1 MRSAKRPARL
11 LLSNGLLLVVLV
23 LLAPAAAL
31 AQTGAASLTGIV
43 SDQSGAAVPG
53 ATVTATNQATAVA
66 YTAVSNEAGNYTITS
81 LPIGTYVVK
90 SELSS
95 FKTSSTRPIQLE
107 AMQIGRIDFKME
119 LGSLTETVQVMGESP
134 VLQTETATVGEV
146 ISGTTLQALPLN
158 GRNSGQLSLLLTGA
172 VTPNPGSFTGARN
185 TGGGGRPY
193 VNGNRE
199 QTNNYTIDGVDM
211 NESIDNLVAYQPS
224 PDALAEISVETNNY
238 SADTGNVAGA
248 VISNVIK
255 SGTNN
260 FRGNAFEFYRNS
272 KMDANSWSNNRSSAP
287 KPDRRQDIFG
297 GTIGGPLVRNKVFFF
312 GNYQGTRFNAPGSE
326 TLSVAPEAW
335 RRGDLSSVSTTIR
348 DPRTATAFPGNQVPT
363 GRISSVASAI
373 LNNTALYP
381 LPNRNVT
388 GVTGNFVGTRLQEIR
403 AHQGDVRVDWNL
415 SSKDN
420 LFTRLSI
427 AEYEDVT
434 SKRAIPLLMGSSQD
448 APFRNM
454 AFNWNRIFGPA
465 VVNELLLGYNQI
477 GIVNHTLDWSGIGN
491 ANATFGIAGGQP
503 IPGLSSIGWGGGL
516 TAVGAGASDSD
527 TLDKH
532 YQINEKL
539 TWLRGRHSMKFGG
552 QLIHYVQKRFY
563 AGNNGLLGIFG
574 YGGTGFSGF
583 AFSDF
588 LLDQVSSKG
597 RGSQSD
603 AWTHLHNRV
612 ALFVQ
617 DDFKVI
623 PALTLNL
630 GLRWAYTQP
639 IVEKDNRQSN
649 FDLRTGQQILPD
661 DSSREGRALY
671 KAYKKGFEPRL
682 GFAFRP
688 GERMVVRGGYGIT
701 QYMEGTGANL
711 RLPLNPPFYFE
722 SAVQYDATTGAGTLG
737 SGFAELR
744 PLDQPSG
751 QVRAWDPNLRPQ
763 FTQQWNVFTEYLVR
777 PSMSANVGY
786 VGHKA
791 DHLVTP
797 VEGNQPLPGVG
808 DPATWAPLN
817 QRRPLFAT
825 APLITNISTTAARGR
840 SNYHALQAS
849 LRQRNTAGLE
859 YLASYTLS
867 ETKTNNLGYYGSGGV
882 AAEGAYWMNTYE
894 PEWNY
899 GPAFFDARHNFVFSA
914 NYELPYGRGRKWG
927 SDASGIAEA
936 LLGGWRLSGIFQAR
950 SGFPITVTDGSA
962 PSLQGVRGNERPNCV
977 GDPVP
982 SDQSIT
988 RWLDINA
995 FQRVPRGT
1003 WGNCPIGV
1011 ARAPRYRNI
1020 DAALAKRFV
1029 AGGERALEFRVEAF
1043 NLTNTPSFG
1052 PPGRDINAPNTFGL
1066 ITGTVSSARTVE
1078 LVVKFYF

>member
-1 MRSAKRPARL
+1 MKTARALASIGPLLVSFAL
-11 LLSNGLLLVVLV
+11 LLTPAS
-23 LLAPAAAL
+23 LA

-43 SDQSGAAVPG
+43 TDESGAAVPG
-53 ATVTATNQATAVA
+53 VTVTATNQATNVA
-66 YTAVSNEAGNYTITS
+66 YTAVSNETGNYTITS
-81 LPIGTYVVK
+81 VPVGTYVVK
-90 SELSS
+90 SELAN
-95 FKTSSTRPIQLE
+95 FKTSATRPIQLE
-107 AMQIGRIDFKME
+107 AQQIGRIDFKMA
-119 LGSLTETVQVMGESP
+119 LGSLEETVEVMGESP
-134 VLQTETATVGEV
+134 VLQTETHTVGEV

-158 GRNSGQLSLLLTGA
+158 GRNSGQLSLLLTGV
-172 VTPNPGSFTGARN
+172 VTPNPGSFNTARN
-185 TGGGGRPY
+185 TGSGGRPY

-224 PDALAEISVETNNY
+224 PDALAEISVQTNNY

-255 SGTNN
+255 SGTNQ

-272 KMDANSWSNNRSSAP
+272 KMDANSWSNNRSNAA

-297 GTIGGPLVRNKVFFF
+297 GTLGGPLVRNKVFFF

-326 TLSVAPEAW
+326 TISVAPESW
-335 RRGDLSSVSTTIR
+335 RRGDLSSVTTTIR
-348 DPRTATAFPGNQVPT
+348 DPRTGAAFAGNQIPA
-363 GRISSVASAI
+363 GRISSIASTI
-373 LNNTALYP
+373 LNNTSLYP
-381 LPNRNVT
+381 LPNRNVA
-388 GVTGNFVGTRLQEIR
+388 GVTGNYVGERLQEIR
-403 AHQGDVRVDWNL
+403 AHQGDVRVDWNA

-420 LFTRLSI
+420 VFGRMSI
-427 AEYEDVT
+427 AEYEDTT
-434 SKRAIPLLMGSSQD
+434 SRRAIPLMMGSSQD
-448 APFRNM
+448 APFRNV
-454 AFNWNRIFGPA
+454 AFNWNRIFGPS

-477 GIVNHTLDWSGIGN
+477 GIVNHTLDWAGIGN

-516 TAVGAGASDSD
+516 TSIGAGASDSD

-539 TWLRGRHSMKFGG
+539 TWLTGRHSLKFGG
-552 QLIHYVQKRFY
+552 QLIHYVQQRFY

-574 YGGTGFSGF
+574 YGGAGFTNF

-588 LLDQVSSKG
+588 LLDQVFTKG
-597 RGSQSD
+597 RGSQTEP
-603 AWTHLHNRV
+603 WTHLHNRV

-617 DDFKVI
+617 DDFKVV

-630 GLRWAYTQP
+630 GMRWAYTQP
-639 IVEKDNRQSN
+639 VVEKDNRQSN
-649 FDLRTGQQILPD
+649 FDLRTGAQIFPD

-671 KAYKKGFEPRL
+671 QAYTKGFEPRL
-682 GFAFRP
+682 GFAWHP
-688 GERMVVRGGYGIT
+688 GERWVLRGGYGIT

-711 RLPLNPPFYFE
+711 RLPLNPPFFFE
-722 SAVQYDATTGAGTLG
+722 SAAQYDAASPGTLAT
-737 SGFAELR
+737 GFAELR

-763 FTQQWNVFTEYLVR
+763 FTQQWNVFAEYLLTS
-777 PSMSANVGY
+777 SMSANVGY
-786 VGHKA
+786 VGHNA

-797 VEGNQPLPGVG
+797 VEGNQPLPGTG
-808 DPATWAPLN
+808 DPATWLPAD
-817 QRRPLFAT
+817 QRRPLYAT

-840 SNYHALQAS
+840 SDYHGLQAS
-849 LRQRNTAGLE
+849 LRQRNTAGFE
-859 YLASYTLS
+859 YLMSYTLS

-914 NYELPYGRGRKWG
+914 NYELPYGRGRRWG
-927 SDASGIAEA
+927 SDASGLVEA
-936 LLGGWRLSGIFQAR
+936 ILGGWRLSGIFQAR

-962 PSLQGVRGNERPNCV
+962 PSLQGRRGNERPNCV

-982 SDQSIT
+982 SDQNIN

-995 FQRVPRGT
+995 FQRAARGT
-1003 WGNCPIGV
+1003 WGNCGIGV
-1011 ARAPRYRNI
+1011 ARAPGYRNI
-1020 DAALAKRFV
+1020 DAALAKRFNV
-1029 AGGERALEFRVEAF
+1029 GGERAFEFRVEAF

-1066 ITGTVSSARTVE
+1066 ITGTVSNPRTVE
-1078 LVVKFYF
+1078 LVGKFYF